1 MEVSCQEEGIT
12 SRLALSKIYPNKM
25 AKGWVADTCAEEEKI
40 SVSGALVVVVRKNLG
55 TAYGT
60 FGEKASLS

>member
-1 MEVSCQEEGIT
+1 M
-12 SRLALSKIYPNKM
+12 
-25 AKGWVADTCAEEEKI
+25 ADTCAEEEKI